1 MVRPERHPGYADS
14 PRVMH
19 HAALSRPLGLGW
31 PLTDYEVRPYNHRW
45 HSSREEMYALLMG
58 RHERCGSN
66 SPLRFLP
73 GDGIA
78 WKRIAGFACV
88 PVSHVDPSRANHRP
102 HWTNGR
108 VALAPDPRRGVV
120 ARAAA
125 SGSTVGVARLRAL
138 SFTWRDR
145 NSYEQLRVTETLGL
159 VAQHCRELRALRLEG
174 LGGGEL
180 PEGEGAEAIRAA
192 ITSVLER
199 CLDLRVLLVI
209 DCCEYSPTATPGRTY
224 ALTHLHVGCLFYF
237 GVTATQLSAWV
248 QQAPNLRHF
257 GATNY
262 QDEHEGNRLLE
273 AAAGSHLETLD
284 LTGAPA
290 LEEDVEMWAGNDN
303 EIRQA
308 LSGLPENLRLAPFGG
323 FESGEQ
329 VGRMLSDLR
338 VECNRFDLDVIE
350 PDTGNLEPRLWDWR
364 EAVRPLCYT

>member
-1 MVRPERHPGYADS
+1 
-14 PRVMH
+14 MH
-19 HAALSRPLGLGW
+19 HAALSRPRGW
-31 PLTDYEVRPYNHRW
+31 LDSQERPYNIRW
-45 HSSREEMYALLMG
+45 HSSRDQMWALLMG
-58 RHERCGSN
+58 RHERCGGDSL
-66 SPLRFLP
+66 LRFLP
-73 GDGIA
+73 SDGIA
-78 WKRIAGFACV
+78 WKRIAGFACS
-88 PVSHVDPSRANHRP
+88 PVSHAELASYPDPV
-102 HWTNGR
+102 T
-108 VALAPDPRRGVV
+108 LAPDPRRGVV
-120 ARAAA
+120 ARAA
-125 SGSTVGVARLRAL
+125 SGSTVGVARLRVL
-138 SFTWRDR
+138 SFMWDDR
-145 NSYEQLRVTETLGL
+145 NSYEQLRVTDTLGL
-159 VAQHCRELRALRLEG
+159 VAQHCRELRALRLDG
-174 LGGGEL
+174 PGGGESL
-180 PEGEGAEAIRAA
+180 DDFEGAEACRAA

-199 CLDLRVLLVI
+199 CVDLRVLLVV

-224 ALTHLHVGCLFYF
+224 ALTHLHVGCFFYF

-257 GATNY
+257 GATHY
-262 QDEHEGNRLLE
+262 QDEDEGIKLLQ
-273 AAAGSHLETLD
+273 AATNSHLETLD

-308 LSGLPENLRLAPFGG
+308 VSGLPENLRLTPFGG

>member
-1 MVRPERHPGYADS
+1 
-14 PRVMH
+14 MH
-19 HAALSRPLGLGW
+19 HAALSRPRGW
-31 PLTDYEVRPYNHRW
+31 LDSQERPYNIRW
-45 HSSREEMYALLMG
+45 HSSREAMWALLMG
-58 RHERCGSN
+58 RHERCGS
-66 SPLRFLP
+66 SSVLRSLP

-159 VAQHCRELRALRLEG
+159 VAQHCRELRALRLDG
-174 LGGGEL
+174 PGGGESL
-180 PEGEGAEAIRAA
+180 GDDDGEGAAACRAA

-257 GATNY
+257 GATYY

-284 LTGAPA
+284 LTGAPV
-290 LEEDVEMWAGNDN
+290 LEEDMEDEEGR
-303 EIRQA
+303 ELLRQA
-308 LSGLPENLRLAPFGG
+308 IRGLPENLTIAPFGWPEDLG
-323 FESGEQ
+323 AYVEEI
-329 VGRMLSDLR
+329 LSDL
-338 VECNRFDLDVIE
+338 VEECNRSDLRIE
-350 PDTGNLEPRLWDWR
+350 DPEGRGVGPKLWDWR
-364 EAVRPLCYT
+364 EAVAPLCFT

>member
-1 MVRPERHPGYADS
+1 MRVVRPEANS
-14 PRVMH
+14 PKVMDH
-19 HAALSRPLGLGW
+19 DNLRR
-31 PLTDYEVRPYNHRW
+31 TDGQGRPYNIRW
-45 HSSREEMYALLMG
+45 HSSREEMWALLIG

-66 SPLRFLP
+66 SILRSLP

-78 WKRIAGFACV
+78 WRRIAGFVCA
-88 PVSHVDPSRANHRP
+88 PVSHMDPSSGSPSVWNCAAV
-102 HWTNGR
+102 T
-108 VALAPDPRRGVV
+108 LAPDPRRGVV

-224 ALTHLHVGCLFYF
+224 ALTHLHVGCFFYF

-257 GATNY
+257 GATHY
-262 QDEHEGNRLLE
+262 QDEDEGIKLLQ
-273 AAAGSHLETLD
+273 AATNSHLETLD
-284 LTGAPA
+284 LTSAPA
-290 LEEDVEMWAGNDN
+290 LEEDVEMWAGDDN
-303 EIRQA
+303 ELRQA
-308 LSGLPENLRLAPFGG
+308 VSGLPENLRLTPFGG

-364 EAVRPLCYT
+364 EAVAPHCFT